1 MGATVAVAVI
11 VWLLVPITNRDKTRL
26 SSLGSGANSGTQG
39 ITGSG
44 IGQSSNSTAAQA
56 GTTGAGTTAASG
68 GGVVG
73 AGTAGA
79 AKLTG
84 GAGQAAGG
92 AVRAGCPAGGDQ
104 GVSASQIKIAIS
116 LVNIVGPAGNSTFGL
131 PSVSEQQSDYQEV
144 VDSINDSGGVA
155 CRKLVPEFYT
165 ANPADNSDLQQKCLG
180 IIQSQPFFVIDAGG
194 FSASTIENCF
204 PENHL
209 PFATSVGITD
219 SQINQF
225 YPYFFGTYDSDTL
238 YRNTVMALNG
248 RGFFSPANGF
258 SKLGFIYGDCFHE
271 IIPEIL
277 GWLHQV
283 GLSSSQIVPYDV
295 SCPQGFANPSDLEQA
310 ILKFQQNGVTHVTTA
325 EFVANFAN
333 FTKIAQQQGFH
344 PKYGIADEGEVA
356 ITSGT
361 LAPDYN
367 NVANAIAITNYR
379 YGEEHTSGIA
389 PNPGTTKCNAIYQ
402 SHGRPSVYQQPVA
415 FNGAVCSQLW
425 MVAAAIDHAP
435 VLQRSALATGLQT
448 AKSVDFSFP
457 YGPNDFS
464 GPRTTTG
471 GQFWRPDQFFTSCH
485 CWRTIDPAFHPSF

>member
-1 MGATVAVAVI
+1 VAVI
-11 VWLLVPITNRDKTRL
+11 VWLLVPVTNRGNTRL
-26 SSLGSGANSGTQG
+26 SSFGTGTNGGVQGTTGTGAVTG
-39 ITGSG
+39 TGSAVG
-44 IGQSSNSTAAQA
+44 QA
-56 GTTGAGTTAASG
+56 GTAAASG
-68 GGVVG
+68 GGASSG
-73 AGTAGA
+73 GTLAAGSTGA

-84 GAGQAAGG
+84 ASAQAGG
-92 AVRAGCPAGGDQ
+92 VAVRAACPAGSDQ
-104 GVSASQIKIAIS
+104 GVSASQIKIAIA
-116 LVNIVGPAGNSTFGL
+116 LINIVGPAANSTFGV
-131 PSVSEQQSDYQEV
+131 PSVDEQQTDYQEV

-155 CRKLVPEFYT
+155 CHKLVPQFYT
-165 ANPADNSDLQQKCLG
+165 ANPADNSDLQQKCLS

-194 FSASTIENCF
+194 FSQSTIENCF

-219 SQINQF
+219 SQKDQF
-225 YPYFFGTYDSDTL
+225 YPYFFGTFDNDTL
-238 YRNTVMALNG
+238 YRSTVMALNA

-258 SKLGFIYGDCFHE
+258 NKLGFIYGDCFHE

-325 EFVANFAN
+325 EFNANFAN

-356 ITSGT
+356 TTTGT

-367 NVANAIAITNYR
+367 NIANAVAITTSR
-379 YGEEHTSGIA
+379 YGEEHTPGIA
-389 PNPGTTKCNAIYQ
+389 PNPGTAKCNAIYQ
-402 SHGRPSVYQQPVA
+402 SHGRPPVYQQPVA
-415 FNGAVCSQLW
+415 FGGAVCDQMW
-425 MVAAAIDHAP
+425 MVAAAINHAP
-435 VLQRSALATGLQT
+435 VLQRSAIATGLQT

-471 GQFWRPDQFFTSCH
+471 GQFWRPDQFFTSCN
-485 CWRTIDPAFHPSF
+485 CWRVIDPAFHPSF